1 MQQQGQESIAESQRM
16 LEQAVSELDVADSSG
31 LSLGLEP
38 YRFEDWSESNLLK
51 ANHCLG
57 RSQSASGTRSTDD
70 AKTQQDDQSQ
80 ELRIELGKLQILPE
94 DLYAIGGEILL
105 LLDTPEQQLTDLYV
119 DQHRLAKGEVLC
131 LEGRICFRVVEI
143 VDPKESLP

>member
-38 YRFEDWSESNLLK
+38 YRFEDWSESNLSN

-57 RSQSASGTRSTDD
+57 RSQSASGAPSTVD
-70 AKTQQDDQSQ
+70 AKTQQEDQSQ

-94 DLYAIGGEILL
+94 DLYAIGSEILL
-105 LLDTPEQQLTDLYV
+105 LLDTPEQQFADLYV
-119 DQHRLAKGEVLC
+119 DRHRLAKGEVLC
-131 LEGRICFRVVEI
+131 LEGRICFRVIEI
-143 VDPKESLP
+143 LEPKECLP